1 MNNYFIPYKART
13 RTAVSR
19 ARANQGDLIGR
30 NTEGIEDRVS
40 VSAKLA

>member
-19 ARANQGDLIGR
+19 ARADHGELIER
-30 NTEGIEDRVS
+30 NTVGIEDGVS
-40 VSAKLA
+40 ISTKQA

>member
-19 ARANQGDLIGR
+19 ARADQGDLIGR
-30 NTEGIEDRVS
+30 NTEGIEYGVS
-40 VSAKLA
+40 ISAKSA